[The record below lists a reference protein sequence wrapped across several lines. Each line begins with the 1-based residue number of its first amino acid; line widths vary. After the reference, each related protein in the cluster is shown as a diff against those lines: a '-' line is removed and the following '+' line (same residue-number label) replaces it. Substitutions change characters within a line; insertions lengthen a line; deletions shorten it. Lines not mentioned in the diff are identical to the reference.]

1 MKPNISEL
9 ENQLETAPVQQA
21 RIDALN
27 ELAWAIHL
35 DDRAKARAFAEQANT
50 LSSSGEY
57 EQEAYGLG
65 LASSL
70 RCLAALDNDAGHY
83 DQALGKALRALE
95 ILEMK
100 MDATVEAAA
109 LRGSVLGIIS
119 WSYRCLGD
127 YAIAAETAMKNLK
140 LAQELGNRQIEGGM
154 LNVLSVIYAE
164 QNDLPAA
171 LEIGLKVLQYSR
183 EENAVWGECIV
194 LNNLAMTYLELGD
207 GAKALAT
214 CEESLKIAR
223 ENHFEALVLTVLT
236 TQGEIYLGMKEYAK
250 AEEHLLHAL
259 TLAREQGAGF
269 DELQCLLNLG
279 KVYQSQQNDANA
291 LANLKSA
298 LLLSQA
304 SNDRRGEFQAHQLLS
319 EIYEKRGEFEIA
331 LFHFKQFH
339 AIKETVFNESTAK
352 RLSGLQ
358 VIHQVETAKRDSE
371 INFLK
376 TIELK
381 REIEERKTA
390 QADLEKLASIDPL
403 TGVLNRR
410 EFFIRGEREAANA
423 HLTRQPLS
431 AILLDLDH
439 FKQINDTY
447 GHAAGDQVLI
457 ATTQLVRENLRQNEL
472 IGRYGGDEFII
483 LLPGSDCSRG
493 QQIAKRLYRKIA
505 SHAVPTAK
513 GPIPIALSLG
523 IAELSQTEDA
533 TLETLLAYADQ
544 ALYAAKHAGRNQLAV
559 YTSSLS

>member
-9 ENQLETAPVQQA
+9 ENQLENAPDQKA
-21 RIDALN
+21 RIDTLN

-35 DDRAKARAFAEQANT
+35 DDRAKARGLAEQAQT

-57 EQEAYGLG
+57 EQEAHWFG

-70 RCLAALDNDAGHY
+70 RCLAALDNDTGHY
-83 DQALGKALRALE
+83 DQALVQALRALE
-95 ILEMK
+95 ILERNV
-100 MDATVEAAA
+100 DATLEAAV
-109 LRGSVLGIIS
+109 LQGSVLGLIS

-127 YAIAAETAMKNLK
+127 YVIAAETAMKSLK
-140 LAQELGNRQIEGGM
+140 LAQEMGNRQIERGM

-171 LEIGLKVLQYSR
+171 LEIGLEVLQYSR
-183 EENAVWGECIV
+183 EEGAVWGECLA
-194 LNNLAMTYLELGD
+194 LNNLAMTYLEMGE

-214 CEESLKIAR
+214 CQEGLKIAQ
-223 ENHFEALVLTVLT
+223 ENKMEALALTVLT
-236 TQGEIYLGMKEYAK
+236 TMGEIYLGIKEFAK
-250 AEEHLLHAL
+250 AEEHLLRAL
-259 TLAREQGAGF
+259 TLAREQGGGF

-279 KVYQSQQNDANA
+279 KVYQSQQRDSDA
-291 LANLKSA
+291 LSNLKSA
-298 LLLSQA
+298 ISLSQS

-319 EIYEKRGEFEIA
+319 EVYEKRGEFETA

-339 AIKETVFNESTAK
+339 ALKETIFNESTAK

-358 VIHQVETAKRDSE
+358 VIHQVETAKRDAE

-376 TIELK
+376 TIELN

-390 QADLEKLASIDPL
+390 QADLERLVSIDPL

-410 EFFIRGEREAANA
+410 EFFIRGERETANA
-423 HLTRQPLS
+423 LLTGQPLS
-431 AILLDLDH
+431 VILLDLDH
-439 FKQINDTY
+439 FKQVNDTY

-457 ATTQLVRENLRQNEL
+457 TTTQLVRENLRQDEL

-523 IAELSQTEDA
+523 IAELSQTHDA
-533 TLETLLAYADQ
+533 SLETLLAYADQ
-544 ALYAAKHAGRNQLAV
+544 ALYAAKRAGRNRLAV
-559 YTSSLS
+559 YSPALS